1 MEFFTEQTDALK
13 VVDPVLGDNGDF
25 YDHNFKELLPHM
37 KLLVAKADIITP
49 NVTEAQLLAGT
60 TSSDP
65 NQLLLDL
72 KKFGAKNI
80 VLTGV
85 IEGNTINN
93 YLLTEDDKIHVSSG
107 EHIKHVIHG
116 AGDMFGSS
124 MIAAIIKGKNL
135 SEAMD
140 FATEITSEASAIT
153 VKDEGFEKKGILFE
167 PLLNKYTN
175 L

>member
-1 MEFFTEQTDALK
+1 MELFANQPDALK
-13 VVDPVLGDNGDF
+13 IVDPVLGDNGDF
-25 YDHNFKELLPHM
+25 YDENFKTLLPHL
-37 KLLVAKADIITP
+37 KLLIAKADIITP
-49 NVTEAQLLAGT
+49 NVTEAQILSGT

-72 KKFGAKNI
+72 KKYEAKNI
-80 VLTGV
+80 VLTGI
-85 IEGNTINN
+85 IEGGSINN
-93 YLLTEDDKIHVSSG
+93 YLLAEDGSVHVSSG
-107 EHIKHVIHG
+107 KYVNSVIHG

-124 MIAAIIKGKNL
+124 MIAAIINGKNL
-135 SEAMD
+135 SEAQD

-153 VKDEGFEKKGILFE
+153 IKDKGFEKKGILFE